1 MVMIFPKFARQ
12 LNEDEML
19 TEICSKDMKN
29 QIAILDYSSKISVLL
44 NHLKTFVLFY
54 LVPLYTMALIMVAV
68 TFFYFYFFKCPY
80 KRRCQF

>member
-44 NHLKTFVLFY
+44 NHLKSFV
-54 LVPLYTMALIMVAV
+54 
-68 TFFYFYFFKCPY
+68 FFKFSSSVYNGINYGCSNILL
-80 KRRCQF
+80 FLFF

>member
-44 NHLKTFVLFY
+44 NHLIF
-54 LVPLYTMALIMVAV
+54 
-68 TFFYFYFFKCPY
+68 
-80 KRRCQF
+80 